1 MKWII
6 PIVLLMIVFSLG
18 SALYYMM
25 KDRGNSS
32 RMVRSLMLRIGLSV
46 ALFLG
51 ILLAYYFG
59 LIEATGIK
67 VGTNENVI
75 KERVYKKLSG
85 LKAPIFILLTS
96 NKQRCKDQARL
107 RQQSANTK
115 LRPQKQSDA

>member
-32 RMVRSLMLRIGLSV
+32 RMVRSLMLRIGLSI

-51 ILLAYYFG
+51 ILLAHYLGF
-59 LIEATGIK
+59 IQATGIK
-67 VGTNENVI
+67 VGTN
-75 KERVYKKLSG
+75 
-85 LKAPIFILLTS
+85 
-96 NKQRCKDQARL
+96 
-107 RQQSANTK
+107 
-115 LRPQKQSDA
+115 

>member
-1 MKWII
+1 MKWIV

-32 RMVRSLMLRIGLSV
+32 RMVHSLMLRIGLSV

-51 ILLAYYFG
+51 ILLAHYFG

-67 VGTNENVI
+67 VGTN
-75 KERVYKKLSG
+75 
-85 LKAPIFILLTS
+85 
-96 NKQRCKDQARL
+96 
-107 RQQSANTK
+107 
-115 LRPQKQSDA
+115 

>member
-6 PIVLLMIVFSLG
+6 PIVLLMIVASLG

-32 RMVRSLMLRIGLSV
+32 RMVHSLMLRIGLSI

-51 ILLAYYFG
+51 ILLAHYFG

-67 VGTNENVI
+67 VGVN
-75 KERVYKKLSG
+75 
-85 LKAPIFILLTS
+85 
-96 NKQRCKDQARL
+96 
-107 RQQSANTK
+107 
-115 LRPQKQSDA
+115 